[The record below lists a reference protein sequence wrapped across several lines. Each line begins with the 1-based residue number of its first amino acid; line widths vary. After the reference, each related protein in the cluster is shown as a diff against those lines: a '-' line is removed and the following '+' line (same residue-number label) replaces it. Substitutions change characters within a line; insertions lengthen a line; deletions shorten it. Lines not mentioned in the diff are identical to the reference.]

1 MVRVGIIGTLLY
13 FALGLALAVFA
24 LFSTAFVAG
33 VSLFMSEF
41 GIDEFEKYRRVAGVF
56 LVCMMA
62 VIAWLIVYVSAFFT
76 LSAIPAILNLSV
88 ALAMHSG
95 YEEQVIRAIRFVTR
109 TPEGD

>member
-13 FALGLALAVFA
+13 FMLGLVLAVLA
-24 LFSTAFVAG
+24 LFSTAFIAS
-33 VSLFMSEF
+33 VSQFMSDF
-41 GIDEFEKYRRVAGVF
+41 GIDEFEKHRRVAGVF
-56 LVCMMA
+56 LIFTVA
-62 VIAWLIVYVSAFFT
+62 AIIWLIVYVSAFFT